1 MRREKDMPAW
11 IKYTISV
18 FSICTVLFLGLNKAG
33 ELARSQDFDSDVWT
47 NYYAEEDNTINTV
60 LIGSSSMYR
69 YWIPTQA
76 YEEQGYTSMLI
87 GTAAQDIR
95 LAPYLMEE
103 AAKTQD
109 LDLFVV
115 EVRSIIIRG
124 DVTKIKDEHY
134 NYRMEVMTSGMRPSS
149 TKFEM
154 IQKYYRADEKSKF
167 ELMFPIL
174 KYHDNL
180 LTFDRQ
186 VLIDRLNQGTDE
198 FKTGRQRS
206 KITKIKEPVFE
217 SDGQLHLSDETL
229 GYIDDIET
237 KAEELGVKVLLVATP
252 YYPSKGQASKQ
263 LQLDE
268 YIASKGYDYLN
279 MNNVLDE
286 LNLEYSTDFY
296 NSKHVNIAGAKKVT
310 TYLAQ
315 YIEDN
320 YGLQSK
326 LTDEQKQSWTDA
338 CDAWADEEISL
349 MAEWEKY
356 KKENE

>member
-33 ELARSQDFDSDVWT
+33 ELARPQDFDSDVWT
-47 NYYAEEDNTINTV
+47 NYYAEEDNTINTA
-60 LIGSSSMYR
+60 LLGSRSMSR

-154 IQKYYRADEKSKF
+154 IQKYYRTDEKSKF

-198 FKTGRQRS
+198 FKTGRQRA

-286 LNLEYSTDFY
+286 LNLDYSTDFY

-320 YGLQSK
+320 
-326 LTDEQKQSWTDA
+326 
-338 CDAWADEEISL
+338 
-349 MAEWEKY
+349 
-356 KKENE
+356 